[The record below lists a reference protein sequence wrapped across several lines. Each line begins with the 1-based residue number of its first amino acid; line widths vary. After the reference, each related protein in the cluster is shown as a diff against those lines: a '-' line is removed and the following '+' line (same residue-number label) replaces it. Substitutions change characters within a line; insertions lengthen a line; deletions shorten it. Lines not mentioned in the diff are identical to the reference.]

1 MAMDLTTSRH
11 NSASLIDPSPKV
23 DKTSTLAEVSER
35 RGVSITFLRKEI
47 QRGRL
52 RAIVL
57 APDSHRKKVRIFY
70 RDELAWLESNIAQST
85 N

>member
-1 MAMDLTTSRH
+1 MHSITLTEKTE
-11 NSASLIDPSPKV
+11 APSPV
-23 DKTSTLAEVSER
+23 ESIQQADKTSTLIEVSER

-70 RDELAWLESNIAQST
+70 RDELAWLESNVAQST

>member
-1 MAMDLTTSRH
+1 MALNFTTSRQD
-11 NSASLIDPSPKV
+11 SASHILPSPNV
-23 DKTSTLAEVSER
+23 DKTSTLKEISER

-47 QRGRL
+47 QRGKL

-70 RDELAWLESNIAQST
+70 RDELAWLESSIVQST
-85 N
+85 T